1 MQNDDNQYQEPRWV
15 SLSLNERFKNV
26 LYPVDLPVLLRLLP
40 NIGYV
45 VTKKILKGVLEP
57 GEPWAVKGNVE
68 LLVNQDNKTLGVEGR
83 EISQV
88 VDGFS
93 ELRAFWLDELSPCPD
108 AETHYVELAGN
119 GILRSLKNPTEVFT
133 RFWSQSER
141 LQRLSKTVG
150 LDAVNFGLRLVPQ
163 NAAPNNADWFDLLI
177 QPDVISSGNHYRIN
191 IAWRNKD
198 VQTALESFRKVN
210 ETIRA
215 VIREIERK

>member
-1 MQNDDNQYQEPRWV
+1 M
-15 SLSLNERFKNV
+15 
-26 LYPVDLPVLLRLLP
+26 
-40 NIGYV
+40 
-45 VTKKILKGVLEP
+45 
-57 GEPWAVKGNVE
+57 
-68 LLVNQDNKTLGVEGR
+68 
-83 EISQV
+83 
-88 VDGFS
+88 
-93 ELRAFWLDELSPCPD
+93 
-108 AETHYVELAGN
+108 
-119 GILRSLKNPTEVFT
+119 
-133 RFWSQSER
+133 
-141 LQRLSKTVG
+141 QRLSKTVG